1 MGINTLNNKA
11 IFLDRDGVLN
21 KSIVK
26 FGKPYPP
33 KSKEELSIPSG
44 VKKGVS
50 ILKENGFR
58 LIMITNQPDV
68 SRGKISLKKVEEIN
82 QFLSKEL
89 KLDDVFCCPH
99 DDKDMCKCRKPK
111 PGMIIEAVGKW
122 KIDVSKSFLIGDRWK
137 DIEAG
142 KQTNLKTILL
152 DYNYNE
158 KRTKPDYSCSE
169 FMQAVKII
177 IET

>member
-142 KQTNLKTILL
+142 KRAGCKTILINSHYKKKKPT
-152 DYNYNE
+152 DYTFQA
-158 KRTKPDYSCSE
+158 KSLSE
-169 FMQAVKII
+169 AAKII
-177 IET
+177 LG